1 MSTPDPAPGRPVIVT
16 RLRPPRRRR
25 DILARPRLLALL
37 AANLDRKLILVS
49 AGAGYGKTS
58 LLVDYADAAGL
69 PVCWYR
75 LEPSDADPPLFFE
88 HLIASLR
95 EHYPGVGAR
104 TGRMLYGEEKLDIEA
119 VVGSLV
125 NEIVDDIPD
134 LFLLVLDDYQHLDDA
149 VVVNAAMDMLLH
161 YLPDNCRVILSSR
174 TLPKKLTLTRLAGEG
189 QVAGLGREALCFTRE
204 EIGRLVAHVHGRR
217 LEPGQLA
224 ALDALSEGWVAA
236 LVLASGQLLADV
248 PLDPRG
254 VASDHAALFAY
265 LAQEVLGRQ
274 PAAVQSFL
282 LRTSVLESLTP
293 SLCDAVLGR
302 ADSAAMLTELEEQ
315 NLFVVPFAGE
325 GVWYR
330 YHPLF
335 HEFLQR
341 RLATEPAV
349 EVPELHR
356 RAAAWFRAAGLA
368 DEVVDHLLQA
378 GDHSEAAVAMLAQV
392 NGLAASG
399 RWRQIRRWVE
409 ALPEAVARR
418 QPVLLERLGVAQV
431 QLGDIREGLEAM
443 NAAVD
448 AFAAAN
454 DALGLAHVLVQRGP
468 ALRLMG
474 RLGEAEADSVQ
485 ALKRFSS
492 DKGGEGRGLAA
503 GEAHRNLGACRALSG
518 DLAAARSEL
527 EAALR
532 CFETADN
539 ATLAA
544 HTHSDLA
551 ALYQLAGDTDTAL
564 GHSEAARR
572 HYEAVGNVGAQA
584 LAMNNSAMALH
595 AQGRLEAARVLL
607 AEAAE
612 LTRSAGAMRT
622 EALVLVGLG
631 DVLADLDRLDEA
643 VGHYERGLRLARQVG
658 EMPLVVYGV
667 AAWADALRLSGAA
680 AEGRSL
686 LASAGDELAP
696 YHYAYETAHLAY
708 VRGMLAMDHLDFDA
722 ADEYLAAASAALQE
736 LGARREEL
744 RARLAGVALADRG
757 GDPASA
763 DTRWQ
768 EVMARLAGLPYPESL
783 APAARRLPEVQARL
797 RQAPARV
804 QRALSSAAAAATG
817 AGPRPPALA
826 VLGPKRAAE
835 PRGAA
840 VAPDLTVLALGPPEI
855 RVAGLTISGNAW
867 QTQVARDLFL
877 YLVDRPEGAAR
888 WELMAA
894 FWPDSDETRARGAL
908 HSTVYRARA
917 VVGKPWLLA
926 EADRYRVPR
935 SGRLAYD
942 VAELE
947 SKLALARA
955 GATPEPERIAALEAG
970 LGLVRGP
977 YLDGIADEWS
987 HDRREVLALAITD
1000 GLVALAGAYLRAG
1013 AVSDALATY
1022 RRVVDRD
1029 PLREDAHRGLMRA
1042 YAASGDRSRALVQYE
1057 RLAAVLQSELAC
1069 RPDAATEALER
1080 AIRSAA
1086 PRLPDEPVL
1095 LRST

>member
-1 MSTPDPAPGRPVIVT
+1 VSAPDPAPSRPVIVT
-16 RLRPPRRRR
+16 KLRPPRRRR

-75 LEPSDADPPLFFE
+75 LEPSDADPSVFFE

-149 VVVNAAMDMLLH
+149 VVVNAAMDLLLH

-204 EIGRLVAHVHGRR
+204 EIGNLVAHVHGRR
-217 LEPGQLA
+217 LDARQLA

-236 LVLASGQLLADV
+236 LVLASGHLLAGV
-248 PLDPRG
+248 PLDPR
-254 VASDHAALFAY
+254 ASAADHTALFAY

-274 PAAVQSFL
+274 SAAVQSFL
-282 LRTSVLESLTP
+282 LRTSVLETLTP
-293 SLCDAVLGR
+293 GLCDALLAR
-302 ADSAAMLTELEEQ
+302 SDSAAMLTELEEQ
-315 NLFVVPFAGE
+315 NLFVVPFAGD

-341 RLATEPAV
+341 RLAAEPALDV
-349 EVPELHR
+349 ADLHR

-368 DEVVDHLLQA
+368 DEAVGHLLQA
-378 GDHSEAAVAMLAQV
+378 GDHADAAAAMLAQV
-392 NGLAASG
+392 NGLAACG
-399 RWRQIRRWVE
+399 RWRQIRQWVE
-409 ALPEAVARR
+409 ALPAAVARTR
-418 QPVLLERLGVAQV
+418 PVLLERLGVARV
-431 QLGDIREGLEAM
+431 QLGDIREGLDAL
-443 NAAVD
+443 NGAVD
-448 AFAAAN
+448 AFTEMN
-454 DALGLAHVLVQRGP
+454 DALGLAQVLVQRGP
-468 ALRLMG
+468 ALRLLG
-474 RLGEAEADSVQ
+474 RLAEAEADSVQ
-485 ALKRFSS
+485 ALKRLGG
-492 DKGGEGRGLAA
+492 DKGDEGNGLAA
-503 GEAHRNLGACRALSG
+503 GEAHRNLGACRALGG
-518 DLAAARSEL
+518 DLPAARSEL

-532 CFETADN
+532 CFEAADN

-595 AQGRLEAARVLL
+595 AQGRFEAARGLL
-607 AEAAE
+607 AEAAA
-612 LTRSAGAMRT
+612 LTDAAGAMRT

-631 DVLADLDRLDEA
+631 DVLVDLGRLDEA

-658 EMPLVVYGV
+658 EMPLVIYSV

-680 AEGRSL
+680 DEGRTL
-686 LASAGDELAP
+686 LAAAGDELAP

-708 VRGMLAMDHLDFDA
+708 VRGMLALEHLDFDT
-722 ADEYLAAASAALQE
+722 ADEHLATAGRALEE

-744 RARLAGVALADRG
+744 RARLAGVALADRMDDQATG
-757 GDPASA
+757 EA
-763 DTRWQ
+763 RWRA
-768 EVMARLAGLPYPESL
+768 VLARLAGLPYPESL
-783 APAARRLPEVQARL
+783 APAARRLPEVQVRL

-804 QRALSSAAAAATG
+804 QRALSGVGADAAA
-817 AGPRPPALA
+817 PRVPALA
-826 VLGPKRAAE
+826 VLDAPGGPESTVELAA
-835 PRGAA
+835 P
-840 VAPDLTVLALGPPEI
+840 PLTVLALGPPEI
-855 RVAGLTISGNAW
+855 RLAGRALPGGAW

-894 FWPDSDETRARGAL
+894 FWPNSDETRARGAL

-935 SGRLAYD
+935 GERLVYD

-947 SKLALARA
+947 SKLALARVPS
-955 GATPEPERIAALEAG
+955 TPEPERIATLEAG

-977 YLDGIADEWS
+977 YLDGVADEWS
-987 HDRREVLALAITD
+987 HDRREILALAITD
-1000 GLVALAGAYLRAG
+1000 GLVALAGAYLRSG
-1013 AVSDALATY
+1013 AVPDALATY

-1057 RLAAVLQSELAC
+1057 RLVAVLDSELDC

-1086 PRLPDEPVL
+1086 PRLPDEPAL
-1095 LRST
+1095 LRSV